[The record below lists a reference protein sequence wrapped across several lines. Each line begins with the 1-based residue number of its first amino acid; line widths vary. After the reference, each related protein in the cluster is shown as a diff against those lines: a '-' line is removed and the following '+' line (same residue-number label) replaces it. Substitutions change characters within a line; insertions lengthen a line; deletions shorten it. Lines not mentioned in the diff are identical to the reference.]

1 MPAGNRE
8 NPLLKEGNS
17 DAFFREK
24 CLTKNTHLVKPSL
37 AQNSV
42 DYYLL
47 HYEAVFLYCTENR
60 INNFTYQWAA
70 DFCKAKY
77 GTNVFLPK

>member
-24 CLTKNTHLVKPSL
+24 CLTKNSYYTALV
-37 AQNSV
+37 NH
-42 DYYLL
+42 D
-47 HYEAVFLYCTENR
+47 LY
-60 INNFTYQWAA
+60 
-70 DFCKAKY
+70 
-77 GTNVFLPK
+77 GSG